1 MLTEKLS
8 TDKLIAINNVDKK
21 PISLAVT
28 SFTGIYRCF
37 FNDRT
42 LTFRGT
48 AVPTLEAPLL
58 VNQRLLAADGTLLSF
73 GLGLVG

>member
-1 MLTEKLS
+1 LPFHFSLQQRLEAMLTEKLS

-37 FNDRT
+37 LMTGR
-42 LTFRGT
+42 
-48 AVPTLEAPLL
+48 
-58 VNQRLLAADGTLLSF
+58 
-73 GLGLVG
+73 

>member
-37 FNDRT
+37 LMTGR
-42 LTFRGT
+42 
-48 AVPTLEAPLL
+48 
-58 VNQRLLAADGTLLSF
+58 
-73 GLGLVG
+73 